1 MQKHR
6 VVVGSKK
13 RPNKFG
19 AEMKREKVVL
29 AHEYSPVPTTS
40 SQTSVTES
48 LDILEL
54 SAKVPR
60 VCEET
65 QNKIIAF
72 SDSQEHQAT
81 LLPEEQPKLT
91 TAQSR
96 ISRVIVDD
104 LPFRKWRFLWLENL
118 G

>member
-1 MQKHR
+1 MQIHR
-6 VVVGSKK
+6 AVVGSKK

-29 AHEYSPVPTTS
+29 APEYSPVPTTS

-72 SDSQEHQAT
+72 WIAKNIKQLCYRKNSLSLQLPNQKYLGSSLMT
-81 LLPEEQPKLT
+81 FLLGNGDFCGWK
-91 TAQSR
+91 
-96 ISRVIVDD
+96 I
-104 LPFRKWRFLWLENL
+104 
-118 G
+118 